1 MTNADEWQN
10 RVGQVWA
17 DLFPRTDRAF
27 AGLTQMLLEKLAS
40 VPGGAIADVGCG
52 AGELSL
58 ALAAARP
65 YADVCGI
72 DISEALLAR
81 ARERA
86 AGAGNVRFVSGDAA
100 QWQPGDRFR
109 PDLLVSRHGVM
120 FFDDPVA
127 AFAHLRAVAAADARM
142 VFTCFRAAAGNVWA
156 SGMAHALD
164 LPPPGD
170 PDAPGPFAFAKE
182 DRVRSIL
189 TRAGWRDIVLEPA
202 DFSFVT
208 GGAPIRSPIPCSIS
222 SISARPRG
230 FCMNWTMP
238 IAGLRFCASSN
249 NGCGPIAAA
258 MSWLSRHRPGSF
270 RHGGAADRM
279 LRSLLR
285 GLSACP
291 GRGRRLTA
299 CA

>member
-170 PDAPGPFAFAKE
+170 PDAPGPFAFAEE

-208 GGAPIRSPIPCSIS
+208 GGGLDPVADSLFYFQHIGPAARFLHELDDADRRAALLRKLEQWLRPYRSGDVVAFPAQAWIV
-222 SISARPRG
+222 SAR
-230 FCMNWTMP
+230 
-238 IAGLRFCASSN
+238 
-249 NGCGPIAAA
+249 
-258 MSWLSRHRPGSF
+258 
-270 RHGGAADRM
+270 
-279 LRSLLR
+279 
-285 GLSACP
+285 
-291 GRGRRLTA
+291 RRD
-299 CA
+299 

>member
-1 MTNADEWQN
+1 MTNANEWQS

-17 DLFPRTDRAF
+17 DLFLQTDRAF
-27 AGLTQMLLEKLAS
+27 AGLTQMLLEKLAPIS
-40 VPGGAIADVGCG
+40 GSAIADVGCG

-86 AGAGNVRFVSGDAA
+86 EGAGNVRFVPADAA
-100 QWQPGDRFR
+100 QWRPGDRFQ

-127 AFAHLRAVAAADARM
+127 AFAHLRAVAAVGARM

-156 SGMAHALD
+156 SGMVRALD
-164 LPPPGD
+164 LPPLGD
-170 PDAPGPFAFAKE
+170 PDAPGPFAFAEE

-189 TRAGWRDIVLEPA
+189 TRAGWRDIVREPA

-208 GGAPIRSPIPCSIS
+208 GMGPDPVADSLFYFRHIGPAARFLHELDDADRRAELLRKLEQWLRPYRSGDVVAFPAQAWIV
-222 SISARPRG
+222 SAR
-230 FCMNWTMP
+230 
-238 IAGLRFCASSN
+238 
-249 NGCGPIAAA
+249 
-258 MSWLSRHRPGSF
+258 
-270 RHGGAADRM
+270 
-279 LRSLLR
+279 
-285 GLSACP
+285 
-291 GRGRRLTA
+291 RRD
-299 CA
+299 